1 MFDLNELFLYAK
13 VVEHGGFAAAGRA
26 LNMPKSTL
34 SRRVSQLEARLG
46 ARLIQRSTRQFQ
58 VTDIGLAYYRHC
70 VAMTAEAESAEDLI
84 AFNKAE
90 PRGVIRLSCTTA
102 LLNYWVAPMLGQF
115 MAQCPSVEL
124 NVKSFNRKVDVIS
137 EGYDI
142 ALNLCFPPL
151 ESSDLVMKLLAR
163 SSQVLVASPGF
174 LQERPLPQH
183 PTDLSG
189 LPSISWGNPMQQYV
203 WALSGP
209 EGVTAE
215 ISHAP
220 RLISDDMPTL
230 KSAVLLGVGIANL
243 PLAVV
248 EDELK
253 QGLLVHVL
261 AQWQPTEG
269 VISAVFPSRRGL
281 LPSVR
286 TLIDFLAQAFEA
298 QQQSQAH
305 ERTLAAVTPLNRPPA
320 DPPRKNAP
328 NG

>member
-58 VTDIGLAYYRHC
+58 VTNIGLAYCHHC
-70 VAMTAEAESAEDLI
+70 VAMAAEAESAEDLI

-90 PRGVIRLSCTTA
+90 PRGVIRLSCTTP
-102 LLNYWVAPMLGQF
+102 LLSYWVAPILGKF

-124 NVKSFNRKVDVIS
+124 NVKSFNRKVDLIS

-151 ESSDLVMKLLAR
+151 ESSDLVMKVLAR
-163 SSQVLVASPGF
+163 SPQALVASPAF
-174 LQERPLPQH
+174 LQQHPLPLI
-183 PTDLSG
+183 PADLSG
-189 LPSISWGNPMQQYV
+189 LPTISWGNPMLNYV
-203 WALSGP
+203 WELIGP
-209 EGVTAE
+209 EGATTK
-215 ISHAP
+215 ICHTP
-220 RLISDDMPTL
+220 KLISDDMPTL
-230 KSAVLLGVGIANL
+230 KSAELLGVGIANL

-248 EDELK
+248 KDEIEDGHLVS
-253 QGLLVHVL
+253 LLPE
-261 AQWQPTEG
+261 WRPSEG
-269 VISAVFPSRRGL
+269 VISAIFPSRRGL

-286 TLIDFLAQAFEA
+286 NLIDFLAQSFEA
-298 QQQSQAH
+298 LQTPH
-305 ERTLAAVTPLNRPPA
+305 EAQTLSVDKP
-320 DPPRKNAP
+320 K
-328 NG
+328 